1 MEVKLWLKVVKVAM
15 DQSALICMAGLTIT
29 MAFAIV
35 SILLEHIL
43 QIRLLTILTVQ
54 LLGSALCPV
63 YWIYMS
69 DKLRAV
75 TKKWMRIYG

>member
-1 MEVKLWLKVVKVAM
+1 M

-43 QIRLLTILTVQ
+43 QIRLLSILTVQ

-75 TKKWMRIYG
+75 PKKWMRIYG

>member
-1 MEVKLWLKVVKVAM
+1 MT
-15 DQSALICMAGLTIT
+15 DQSALICMAGLILSI
-29 MAFAIV
+29 AFEILSV
-35 SILLEHIL
+35 LLEHIL

-54 LLGSALCPV
+54 LLGLALFPV
-63 YWIYMS
+63 YWIHMS